1 MITMQ
6 TTPMHEQYL
15 QIRKKYPDCILLFR
29 LGDFYEAFDE
39 DAKTVSKVLGITL
52 TGRGKSENRIPM
64 AGIPH
69 HALKQ
74 YLPKLVKSGYK
85 VALADQLEEPVAGKL
100 VKRDVTKVITAGT
113 LTDEN
118 LLTVYENNYL
128 AVIHFNTKAKEW
140 GLAFADVSTGE
151 FKIAQYQSSGE
162 PFPRKLLQELFR
174 LRPAELIVSR
184 EQYLNVRE
192 YLAKFQVQN
201 LPESDFDI
209 NRSKRILLEGFKVKS
224 LKPFGIENYVSG
236 IISAGVLYQ
245 YLLDT
250 QKVELKHF
258 ENIKLLQDQDYMNL
272 DEITIRSLELFY
284 NLRGGEQNTL
294 FECINNCFTPM
305 GQRLL
310 RSMLLRPLLK
320 VDEISDRQDK
330 ISELIV
336 KQDMVSKFREL
347 LSEIIDTQ
355 RLLSRIATGSCNAR
369 DLLFLKNSM
378 IKALELFKILESSR
392 LQKNMELLPTKDS
405 RLKVQEVIKT
415 IEQAIKEDPPVTI
428 TDGNMIKVGYSLDLD
443 KINDLSIDGRNYIR
457 DLQEKE
463 RVRTGIQTLKVGF
476 NQVFGYYVEVSKS
489 QLSKIPENYI
499 RKQTLV
505 NAERYIT
512 EELKFWEEKVL
523 SAQAKASEIEYE
535 IFEKIRALVIDE
547 LRHINLISESIAHLD
562 VYLNFAHIADKYNL
576 VRPEIYDDQTA
587 VTDIKNSRHLVVERS
602 IKDEF
607 IPNDIYFE
615 PGETETI
622 ILTGPN
628 MSGKSTYIRQVALI
642 FILAQIGCF
651 VPADHAKL
659 VFTDRIFTRI
669 GASDNLAAGESTF
682 MVEMN
687 ETANILNNATSKS
700 LIILDEIG
708 RGTSTYDGLSI
719 AWAIIEHL
727 ANNVKARTLFATHYH
742 ELVLLEEKL
751 SGVKNY
757 NVEVSDN
764 RGEVIFMHKI
774 IPGGTDR
781 SYGIHVAK
789 LSGIPK
795 NIIARASD
803 ILKELEN
810 DQLNNF
816 TLKSVDYQDQLTF
829 GTIEVDDELRKE
841 IETIDIDSI
850 TPIDALLKLKK
861 LKEDISK

>member
-1 MITMQ
+1 MKTMQ

-74 YLPKLVKSGYK
+74 YLPKLVKGGYK
-85 VALADQLEEPVAGKL
+85 VALAEQLEEPVAGKL

-118 LLTVYENNYL
+118 LLTEYENNYL
-128 AVIHFNTKAKEW
+128 AVVYFNNKAKEW
-140 GLAFADVSTGE
+140 GLAYADVSTGE
-151 FKIAQYQSSGE
+151 FKISQYQLSGE
-162 PFPRKLLQELFR
+162 QFPRKLLQELFR
-174 LRPAELIVSR
+174 LRPAELIVSH
-184 EQYLNVRE
+184 EQYVDVRN
-192 YLAKFQVQN
+192 YLAKFQIQN
-201 LPESDFDI
+201 LPESDFDLS
-209 NRSKRILLEGFKVKS
+209 RSTRILLEGFKVKN
-224 LKPFGIENYVSG
+224 LKPFGIENNVSG

-250 QKVELKHF
+250 QKVQLKHF
-258 ENIKLLQDQDYMNL
+258 ENIKLQMDKDFMNL

-294 FECINNCFTPM
+294 FECINHCLTPM

-310 RSMLLRPLLK
+310 RSMLLRPLLR
-320 VDEISDRQDK
+320 VDEITGRQDK

-336 KQDMVSKFREL
+336 KQDLIPRLRAL

-378 IKALELFKILESSR
+378 NKALELFEIINTTKLAKI
-392 LQKNMELLPTKDS
+392 KELLPDDECITSVK
-405 RLKVQEVIKT
+405 KVINTVEL
-415 IEQAIKEDPPVTI
+415 AIKEDPPVTI
-428 TDGNMIKVGYSLDLD
+428 TEGNMIKNGYNPELD
-443 KINDLSIDGRNYIR
+443 KISDLSIDGRTYIK
-457 DLQEKE
+457 DLQEEE
-463 RVRTGIQTLKVGF
+463 RKRTGIHTLKVGF
-476 NQVFGYYVEVSKS
+476 NQVFGYYIEVSKS
-489 QLSKIPENYI
+489 QQSRIPENYI

-505 NAERYIT
+505 NAERFIT
-512 EELKFWEEKVL
+512 EELKYWEEKVL

-535 IFEKIRALVIDE
+535 IFETIRSAVIDE
-547 LRHINLISESIAHLD
+547 LKYINIISESIAHLD
-562 VYLNFAHIADKYNL
+562 VYLNFAFISDRYNL
-576 VRPEIYDDQTA
+576 VRPVISDDPSK
-587 VTDIKNSRHLVVERS
+587 VTEIKNSRHLVVERS

-615 PGETETI
+615 PGQTETI

-628 MSGKSTYIRQVALI
+628 MSGKSTYIRQVAIL
-642 FILAQIGCF
+642 FVLAQIGCF
-651 VPADHAKL
+651 VPADYAKL
-659 VFTDRIFTRI
+659 VVTDRVFTRI

-687 ETANILNNATSKS
+687 ETANILNNATSRS

-742 ELVLLEEKL
+742 ELILLEEKL
-751 SGVKNY
+751 PGVKNY

-774 IPGGTDR
+774 ILGGTDR

-795 NIIARASD
+795 NIITRAED
-803 ILKELEN
+803 ILKELEK
-810 DQLNNF
+810 DQMNTF
-816 TLKSVDYQDQLTF
+816 TQRSIDYQDQLTF
-829 GTIEVDDELRKE
+829 GTVEIDDELRRE
-841 IETIDIDSI
+841 IETLDIDSI
-850 TPIDALLKLKK
+850 SPLDALLKLKK
-861 LKEDISK
+861 LKDDISK

>member
-1 MITMQ
+1 MQ

-52 TGRGKSENRIPM
+52 TGRGKSDNRIPM

-74 YLPKLVKSGYK
+74 YLPKLVKGGYK
-85 VALADQLEEPVAGKL
+85 VALAEQLEEPVAGKL

-118 LLTVYENNYL
+118 LLTEYENNYL
-128 AVIHFNTKAKEW
+128 AVVHYNNKTKDW

-151 FKIAQYQSSGE
+151 FKITQYQSSGE
-162 PFPRKLLQELFR
+162 AFPRKLLQELFR
-174 LRPAELIVSR
+174 LRPAELIISR
-184 EQYLNVRE
+184 EQYSNVRE
-192 YLAKFQVQN
+192 YLAKFQIQN

-209 NRSKRILLEGFKVKS
+209 NRSRRILQDGFKVKN
-224 LKPFGIENYVSG
+224 LKPFGIENYASG

-250 QKVELKHF
+250 QKVQLTHF
-258 ENIKLLQDQDYMNL
+258 ENIKLLMDHSYMNL
-272 DEITIRSLELFY
+272 DEITIHSLELFY
-284 NLRGGEQNTL
+284 TLRGGEQNTL
-294 FECINNCFTPM
+294 FSTINHCLTPM

-310 RSMLLRPLLK
+310 RNMLLRPLLK
-320 VDEISDRQDK
+320 VEEIAYRQNLV
-330 ISELIV
+330 SELIQE
-336 KQDMVSKFREL
+336 QDLVHRLRGL

-369 DLLFLKNSM
+369 DILFLKNSLSRA
-378 IKALELFKILESSR
+378 IELFVVLENTN
-392 LQKNMELLPTKDS
+392 LVKNKELLPNKEC
-405 RLKVQEVIKT
+405 KVLIEELIKR
-415 IEQAIKEDPPVTI
+415 IELAIKDDPPVTI
-428 TDGNMIKVGYSLDLD
+428 TEGNMIKEGYNLDLD
-443 KINDLSIDGRNYIR
+443 KISELSIDGRNYIKG
-457 DLQEKE
+457 LQENE
-463 RVRTGIQTLKVGF
+463 RNKTGIQTLKVGF
-476 NQVFGYYVEVSKS
+476 NQVFGYYIEVSKS
-489 QLSKIPENYI
+489 QQSKIPENYI

-505 NAERYIT
+505 NAERFIT
-512 EELKFWEEKVL
+512 EELKYWEEKVL
-523 SAQAKASEIEYE
+523 SAQTKASEIEYE
-535 IFEKIRALVIDE
+535 IFESIRSSI
-547 LRHINLISESIAHLD
+547 INEIKYINIVSESIAFLD
-562 VYLNFAHIADKYNL
+562 VYLNFAFIAENYKL
-576 VRPEIYDDQTA
+576 IRPEISDDPLE

-602 IKDEF
+602 LAEEF

-615 PGETETI
+615 PGQTETI

-628 MSGKSTYIRQVALI
+628 MSGKSTFIRQVALL

-651 VPADHAKL
+651 VPADYAKL
-659 VFTDRIFTRI
+659 VVTDRVFTRI

-687 ETANILNNATSKS
+687 ETANILNNATSRS

-727 ANNVKARTLFATHYH
+727 ANNVNARTLFATHYH
-742 ELVLLEEKL
+742 ELILLEEKL
-751 SGVKNY
+751 PGVKNF

-764 RGEVIFMHKI
+764 RGEVIFLHKI

-789 LSGIPK
+789 LSGIPR
-795 NIIARASD
+795 NIITRADD
-803 ILKELEN
+803 ILKELEK
-810 DQLNNF
+810 DQMKSV
-816 TLKSVDYQDQLTF
+816 THSSVDYEDQLTF
-829 GTIEVDDELRKE
+829 GTLAVDDELRRQIK
-841 IETIDIDSI
+841 IIDIDSI

-861 LKEDISK
+861 LKEDFSK